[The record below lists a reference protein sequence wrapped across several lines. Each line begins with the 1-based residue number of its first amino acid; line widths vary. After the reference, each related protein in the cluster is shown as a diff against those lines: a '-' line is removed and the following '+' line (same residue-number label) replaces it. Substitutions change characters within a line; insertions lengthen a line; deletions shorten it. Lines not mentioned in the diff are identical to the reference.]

1 MADWQRYIESRQMVF
16 FGPVLDGTG
25 SWGLGVVEADDE
37 QEIPALAS
45 KDPVVTSGTGRAEVG
60 RTLGGSYARTH
71 RPGTRTHRPTRG
83 FPSQA
88 RNSW

>member
-37 QEIPALAS
+37 QEIPA
-45 KDPVVTSGTGRAEVG
+45 PC
-60 RTLGGSYARTH
+60 
-71 RPGTRTHRPTRG
+71 
-83 FPSQA
+83 Q
-88 RNSW
+88 